1 MPSNPGTSGTSG
13 SWPFASRSLSTLF
26 YLTLAF
32 SSSILAQ
39 DVSLLPSAASDSFPA
54 CGLTCP
60 NLIQADDACTPP
72 TAAVSNQQTYVTCFC
87 QSALLTT
94 LQSSPWGTCDTVCV
108 TEADATLLQQ
118 WYVNFCANGGDTE
131 DTDSS
136 SDTEDETTGD
146 TTTDNT
152 SSNTNNSNSNNNNS
166 SNNNNNNANSTNST
180 AEADSSSGSASGSR
194 TNSQPQSW
202 WDGHYQW
209 VIMVIVLVVGF
220 SIIAAVGIWLKK
232 RHDAK
237 HPNLYHGHESGSRVF
252 SNRNSD
258 SPVPGPVPR
267 ADAVRRHE
275 SMNTVSI
282 ASSSR
287 TNVIPTR
294 PAFAPS
300 RLQKAPQG
308 LDDVEIREAPR

>member
-1 MPSNPGTSGTSG
+1 MSSNSGTSG
-13 SWPFASRSLSTLF
+13 SWPFASPSLPTLC
-26 YLTLAF
+26 YLALAF

-39 DVSLLPSAASDSFPA
+39 DVTFLPSAASDSFPA
-54 CGLTCP
+54 CGLTCT
-60 NLIQADDACTPP
+60 NLIQADDSCTPP
-72 TAAVSNQQTYVTCFC
+72 TAVVSNAQTYFSCFC
-87 QSALLTT
+87 QSALLAN
-94 LQSSPWGTCDTVCV
+94 LQTSPWGTCDTCT

-118 WYVNFCANGGDTE
+118 WYVNSCANGLPE

-136 SDTEDETTGD
+136 SDTADEVED
-146 TTTDNT
+146 TTTG
-152 SSNTNNSNSNNNNS
+152 NTNSNSNSNNNNAD
-166 SNNNNNNANSTNST
+166 NTNS
-180 AEADSSSGSASGSR
+180 AAAADTSSSPASGSR
-194 TNSQPQSW
+194 NNPQPQSW

-209 VIMVIVLVVGF
+209 VIMVIVLVIGF

-237 HPNLYHGHESGSRVF
+237 YPNLYHGHDSGSRVF
-252 SNRNSD
+252 GSRNFD
-258 SPVPGPVPR
+258 SPVPGTVPR
-267 ADAVRRHE
+267 ADAARRHE

-294 PAFAPS
+294 PGYTPS

-308 LDDVEIREAPR
+308 LDDTDIQEAPR